1 MPEPTRLIV
10 ADDHRMFREA
20 IVKHLISQ
28 SGIQVIAETDNGAEV
43 IELSQ
48 RLRPDMVLLDL
59 NLNGMD
65 GVEVLRL
72 MKSQGIMTSVI
83 VFSMYADPGYVGQV
97 MSHDIAGYI
106 LKDEALED
114 LLTAI
119 DTVRKGGHFFSQKL
133 GPLPKSH
140 RFEGQPHDGLTERE
154 IEILTLIASGLST
167 AEIGSKLGRSVKTV
181 ETHRTHLG
189 RKLGIRNV
197 ADLTRYA
204 IRYGYISP

>member
-1 MPEPTRLIV
+1 MLEPTRLIV

-20 IVKHLISQ
+20 IVKHLTRQ
-28 SGIQVIAETDNGAEV
+28 PGIQVIAETDNGAEV
-43 IELSQ
+43 IELSKH
-48 RLRPDMVLLDL
+48 LRPDMVLLDL

-72 MKSQGIMTSVI
+72 MKSQDIITSVI

-114 LLTAI
+114 LIKAI
-119 DTVRKGGHFFSQKL
+119 DTVRKGGQFFSQKL

-140 RFEGQPHDGLTERE
+140 CFEGQPHDGLTERE

-167 AEIGSKLGRSVKTV
+167 AEIASKLGRSVKTI